1 MGRKSIAQKII
12 ESLKDEQDEANWI
25 VCYDFRDEQPV
36 GRFYQNLQEILGT
49 LGGEMIQYSVFY
61 GPERASSAVK
71 ELAEY
76 YGAMVSM
83 FRVDGGFRI
92 NP

>member
-1 MGRKSIAQKII
+1 MGRKSVAQKII
-12 ESLKDEQDEANWI
+12 ESLKEEQEEADWI

-36 GRFYQNLQEILGT
+36 GRFYHNLQEILRT
-49 LGGEMIQYSVFY
+49 LGGEMIQYSVFL
-61 GPERASSAVK
+61 GPMRASSAVK

-83 FRVDGGFRI
+83 FRVDDDFV
-92 NP
+92 

>member
-12 ESLKDEQDEANWI
+12 ENLEEERSEADWI

-36 GRFYQNLQEILGT
+36 GRFYHNLQEILRS
-49 LGGEMIQYSVFY
+49 LGGEMIQYSVFR
-61 GPERASSAVK
+61 GSERASNAVK

-76 YGAMVSM
+76 YGAMVNM
-83 FRVDGGFRI
+83 FLLDENFV
-92 NP
+92 

>member
-12 ESLKDEQDEANWI
+12 EGLIDETEEANWI

-36 GRFYQNLQEILGT
+36 GRFYQNLQEILRT
-49 LGGEMIQYSVFY
+49 LGGEMIQYSVFH
-61 GPERASSAVK
+61 GSKRASNAVK

-76 YGAMVSM
+76 YGVMVSM

>member
-12 ESLKDEQDEANWI
+12 ENLEEERSEADWI

-36 GRFYQNLQEILGT
+36 GRFYHNLQEILSS
-49 LGGEMIQYSVFY
+49 LGGEMIQYSVFR
-61 GPERASSAVK
+61 GSEKASNAVK

-83 FRVDGGFRI
+83 SRVESNFV
-92 NP
+92 

>member
-12 ESLKDEQDEANWI
+12 DNIFDESEDTNWV
-25 VCYDFRDEQPV
+25 VCYDFRDDQPV
-36 GRFYQNLQEILGT
+36 GRFYQNLQEILST

-61 GPERASSAVK
+61 GSRRASAAVK

-76 YGAMVSM
+76 YGAMVIV
-83 FRVDGGFRI
+83 FRVEPDFV
-92 NP
+92 